1 MAPDKSGAV
10 SLVWITRQAFKSAE
24 QKLFFTHVKT
34 LSKTGVFGE
43 LSYGVDPAGMGY
55 VTLESE
61 SPKKL
66 DFDKP
71 DVSEMRRRFV
81 ESVLAVEKLH
91 AAGIVLGTLTHDSFI
106 IEQNNRVRCIEVF
119 GRCGL
124 EATSEVPLEMRIY
137 QPPAG
142 TESRWPS
149 TDLDVR
155 SLAIAG
161 LRLFGAQ
168 FPPSGIVTSDFST
181 YLTRIPREAPAW
193 VSQVLEKIVSQPD
206 RILYRDASELLG
218 VIVGTERAAKQK
230 RLQGDASAAS
240 GEDSGVSLDEMVR
253 LIHRKPAHSRVN
265 RLSRIFDRATRRV
278 MLQFLVV
285 CGCGALAFAAYGWF
299 QEARESEKGRD
310 SIPAIDESSIKES
323 VGGIT
328 GPQKSVSGAVDESQP
343 GSAKLVEDTAGQ
355 DFGALT
361 ELLRAGLAS
370 VAGVPKGMRELIHEL
385 RNVALSDSDR
395 RQKLIE
401 KEESSPEVVARVAAA
416 TALDR
421 PEMEESLR
429 EILIRGVQR
438 LVPGLP
444 TEDLQKVS
452 IPALI
457 FAIDLRDEL
466 PMPAQATFAARISKD
481 ELWWLLSLHAKKRAI
496 KITKTAEVAIAS
508 AIASWPQR
516 IFLELIKRSDSSTN
530 PPYEGL
536 VRAAREG
543 PTVGD
548 VEDFGAW
555 YSPLGELALYGVL
568 VSSQDRDRL
577 QGAIEGLLGTPMS
590 SERAMASFIEALRT
604 NESTVIVEYSRLI
617 GAIGLNR
624 ELPADVFAGFFTRE
638 ALSKLNSAAQRVLI
652 EKSSSGIVQSFLGTA
667 GADIHP
673 DTLIMLLEHED
684 PEVRKAVIP
693 LLKNLPL
700 ASSRD
705 RVQKMYSLERD
716 QSVVQLYQQELGMA
730 EQ

>member
-1 MAPDKSGAV
+1 
-10 SLVWITRQAFKSAE
+10 
-24 QKLFFTHVKT
+24 
-34 LSKTGVFGE
+34 
-43 LSYGVDPAGMGY
+43 
-55 VTLESE
+55 
-61 SPKKL
+61 
-66 DFDKP
+66 
-71 DVSEMRRRFV
+71 
-81 ESVLAVEKLH
+81 
-91 AAGIVLGTLTHDSFI
+91 
-106 IEQNNRVRCIEVF
+106 
-119 GRCGL
+119 
-124 EATSEVPLEMRIY
+124 
-137 QPPAG
+137 
-142 TESRWPS
+142 
-149 TDLDVR
+149 
-155 SLAIAG
+155 
-161 LRLFGAQ
+161 
-168 FPPSGIVTSDFST
+168 
-181 YLTRIPREAPAW
+181 
-193 VSQVLEKIVSQPD
+193 
-206 RILYRDASELLG
+206 
-218 VIVGTERAAKQK
+218 
-230 RLQGDASAAS
+230 
-240 GEDSGVSLDEMVR
+240 
-253 LIHRKPAHSRVN
+253 
-265 RLSRIFDRATRRV
+265 
-278 MLQFLVV
+278 
-285 CGCGALAFAAYGWF
+285 
-299 QEARESEKGRD
+299 
-310 SIPAIDESSIKES
+310 
-323 VGGIT
+323 
-328 GPQKSVSGAVDESQP
+328 
-343 GSAKLVEDTAGQ
+343 LVEDTAGQ

-429 EILIRGVQR
+429 EILIRGV
-438 LVPGLP
+438 
-444 TEDLQKVS
+444 QKVS